1 MTWKQF
7 FIMIWVLLLVAC
19 GGEPLNKEKQLTAD
33 LDQMEALAEAK
44 KTSDLM
50 DYFHDSFKPEG
61 GWNKKD
67 IQRMLHF
74 RFMKH
79 KTVHI
84 TKVVKD
90 IDWRSDNEVHLVVVA
105 AMAGSPIG
113 DLTQL
118 TGARAQLM
126 KFEVLLVREDGQ
138 FLVRSVKWE
147 HAYPTDFL

>member
-1 MTWKQF
+1 MTWRQF
-7 FIMIWVLLLVAC
+7 FIVYMTLLLVSC
-19 GGEPLNKEKQLTAD
+19 GGEPLSKEKQLQAD
-33 LDQMEALAEAK
+33 LDQMELLAEEK
-44 KTSDLM
+44 NTSDLM
-50 DYFHDSFKPEG
+50 DYLDDRFKHEG

-105 AMAGSPIG
+105 ALAGSPIG

-126 KFEVLLVREDGQ
+126 KFEVLLVRNEGR
-138 FLVRSVKWE
+138 FLVRSVKWA
-147 HAYPTDFL
+147 HAYPTDFI